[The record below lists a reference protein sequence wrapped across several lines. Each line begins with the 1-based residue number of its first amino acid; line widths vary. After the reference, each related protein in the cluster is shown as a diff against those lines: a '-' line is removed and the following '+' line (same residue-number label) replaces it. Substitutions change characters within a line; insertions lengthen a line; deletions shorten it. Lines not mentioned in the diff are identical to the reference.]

1 MINYLQRNQALMI
14 QGYKPIRNYLA
25 LYLADFS
32 RQITIVQLFISRLSC
47 LFGYSNPCAHHAFL
61 LAHVEMIFGHY

>member
-1 MINYLQRNQALMI
+1 MI

-25 LYLADFS
+25 LHLADFS
-32 RQITIVQLFISRLSC
+32 TQITIVFFSRLSC
-47 LFGYSNPCAHHAFL
+47 LFGNTNPCVHQAFL